1 MNQTDIIRA
10 KGGGEGR
17 LESLNL
23 ESFHAS
29 LHSPPTT
36 ADSLTSKAKTDTGS
50 EIFKAIFKAIPKA
63 TLLLMPLH

>member
-50 EIFKAIFKAIPKA
+50 EI
-63 TLLLMPLH
+63 